1 MKNPIEVQLPGRDR
15 FLVILCMDKSRKRI
29 PSALLDDIF
38 LDLCNGPAI
47 DSVVSKLC
55 MIYVPDLIH
64 LVSCSI
70 ASRTD

>member
-15 FLVILCMDKSRKRI
+15 FLVILRMDKPRKWI
-29 PSALLDDIF
+29 PSALLDDVF

-47 DSVVSKLC
+47 NSVVDKLC
-55 MIYVPDLIH
+55 VIRVPDLIH
-64 LVSCSI
+64 LVNCSI